1 MAEDTNQEGGIA
13 KYIQSYMWVM
23 GEMHNEQV
31 MHFVDF
37 IFFST
42 FCCHYRVQAYHIAGY
57 PYSTVANSMPCGSHD
72 LWLLDVK
79 LSQGGPDYC
88 CDFFLLFMVMFF
100 MIPNILFFF
109 TLNSCL
115 ILIPVFTLT
124 LPFVIKMT
132 SFFFNKP
139 YLVCDYFSFLEF

>member
-88 CDFFLLFMVMFF
+88 CDFFFIIHGYVLHDPQHFIFF
-100 MIPNILFFF
+100 YLEFLSYPYSCFHINITVCHKNDFFF
-109 TLNSCL
+109 
-115 ILIPVFTLT
+115 F
-124 LPFVIKMT
+124 
-132 SFFFNKP
+132 
-139 YLVCDYFSFLEF
+139 

>member
-37 IFFST
+37 IFF
-42 FCCHYRVQAYHIAGY
+42 FHILLSLQSSSISHCRLPLQHCGKQYALWVSWLMVIRCEIVTGRAWLLLWFFFIIHGYVLHDPQHFIFFYLEFLSY
-57 PYSTVANSMPCGSHD
+57 PYSCFHINITFCHKN
-72 LWLLDVK
+72 
-79 LSQGGPDYC
+79 
-88 CDFFLLFMVMFF
+88 DF
-100 MIPNILFFF
+100 
-109 TLNSCL
+109 
-115 ILIPVFTLT
+115 
-124 LPFVIKMT
+124 
-132 SFFFNKP
+132 FFFNKS

>member
-13 KYIQSYMWVM
+13 KYIQSCMWVM
-23 GEMHNEQV
+23 AEMHNKQV
-31 MHFVDF
+31 MHFVNF

-79 LSQGGPDYC
+79 LSRGGPDYF
-88 CDFFLLFMVMFF
+88 CDFFLLFMAMFF
-100 MIPNILFFF
+100 MIPNIFFF
-109 TLNSCL
+109 FLPW
-115 ILIPVFTLT
+115 IPVLSLFL
-124 LPFVIKMT
+124 
-132 SFFFNKP
+132 
-139 YLVCDYFSFLEF
+139 FSH